1 MVLISQFF
9 YFKELSVK
17 VEAETTLNKT
27 LKSLSDANQVFSFS
41 SILVSVFRRFARK
54 KCTKN
59 TLDFGYN
66 HHTQDAGMCQS
77 TVQYLKP
84 KCDNVKI
91 S

>member
-1 MVLISQFF
+1 MKGIRNFLHFLADI
-9 YFKELSVK
+9 
-17 VEAETTLNKT
+17 
-27 LKSLSDANQVFSFS
+27 